1 MIYKLRKERIIMK
14 KILIS
19 GLLALSVLAV
29 GCSNAGTTTTEP
41 ISNSNANAT
50 EASNKEF
57 TLDELKKY
65 DGKNSNKA
73 YVAVDGV
80 VYDVTNVD
88 AWKNGE
94 HKNGLTAGNDL
105 SEEINKS
112 PHGKDVLEELPVVGK
127 IK

>member
-1 MIYKLRKERIIMK
+1 MK
-14 KILIS
+14 KVLIS
-19 GLLALSVLAV
+19 GLLFLAVLAG
-29 GCSNAGTTTTEP
+29 GCSSTGTATKTDST
-41 ISNSNANAT
+41 SNSNASV
-50 EASNKEF
+50 EEVSNKEF

-65 DGKNSNKA
+65 DGKNGNKA

-94 HKNGLTAGNDL
+94 HKNGITAGNDL

-127 IK
+127 LK